1 MASFVTLFLS
11 PLAVDDTLYAMS
23 LSILVCDPT
32 AQAAS
37 INEVLTV
44 EGFDVTVSPETSQ
57 ALSALKGNSWM
68 LVIVS
73 LDIPPLER
81 AELLEALRGLHI
93 SPTIAFT
100 GDAQSPDAKQLARSH
115 GHAILA
121 TPVDNERLKLLAWQA
136 AREAEEREAEMAVA
150 AEVSGIDTQPGTMA
164 APDLDEVLARAAGAF
179 GSSAT
184 DSAPPMGRSEK
195 PKEGVE
201 AAPVSA
207 EDGRGLSTISSIV
220 EQANED
226 LEGLLEL
233 KSRLTGA
240 FELLLREEQTIKR
253 LVDEKEKL
261 VKKTN
266 DIEASLNTQLEQF
279 QSEATQMVD
288 AVQAERDAALQA
300 QKEAEAGLQEAME
313 QLAQSKS
320 ELDKT
325 LNALESAKAD
335 KRESGDEIDAIKAK
349 HQQDLATLEGEFT
362 KRKEEMKAEATN
374 AWSTL
379 VYAVGSLVTGLPEA
393 AVAINKTGAIIGASR
408 TLAALMGTQAN
419 KIIGQPFAKVLS
431 PGVQQ
436 LLQRAA
442 EPFNEEGLEVEISP
456 GAGMG
461 TFHGIGYPLKS
472 GKAGL
477 RVLFL
482 REPAGAGGGGGSGD
496 YARPDGDVSGLI
508 EDFKEKL
515 FSIRL
520 LTDTISTR
528 AESEKIRAVAK
539 DVTGE
544 VDKLVGQVDAVFK
557 A

>member
-1 MASFVTLFLS
+1 
-11 PLAVDDTLYAMS
+11 MS

-32 AQAAS
+32 AQASAV
-37 INEVLTV
+37 NEVLTV
-44 EGFDVTVSPETSQ
+44 EGFDVTVVQ
-57 ALSALKGNSWM
+57 DVNSALGELKKSSWM
-68 LVIVS
+68 LVMVS
-73 LDIPPLER
+73 LDIPTLER
-81 AELLEALRGLHI
+81 AELLEALRSLTI
-93 SPTIAFT
+93 SPTVAFT
-100 GDAQSPDAKQLARSH
+100 GDAKSPDAMQLARSH

-121 TPVDNERLKLLAWQA
+121 TPVDNERLKLLAWSA

-150 AEVSGIDTQPGTMA
+150 AEVSGIDTQPGLMA

-179 GSSAT
+179 GDSTASEEKKSSAAKPARPNK
-184 DSAPPMGRSEK
+184 DGASAADE
-195 PKEGVE
+195 
-201 AAPVSA
+201 
-207 EDGRGLSTISSIV
+207 EDVRGLSTISTIV
-220 EQANED
+220 EQAAED
-226 LEGLLEL
+226 LEGLIEL
-233 KSRLTGA
+233 KSRLSGA

-253 LVDEKEKL
+253 LVEEKEKL
-261 VKKTN
+261 VAKTN
-266 DIEASLNTQLEQF
+266 DIETQLNSQLEQF
-279 QSEATQMVD
+279 QTEATQMVA
-288 AVQAERDAALQA
+288 AVQKERDTAIGA
-300 QKEAEAGLQEAME
+300 KEAAEQSLQEAME
-313 QLAQSKS
+313 QLAKSKA
-320 ELDKT
+320 EQEET
-325 LNALESAKAD
+325 LSKLESISAE
-335 KRESGDEIDAIKAK
+335 RQESGDEIAALKN
-349 HQQDLATLEGEFT
+349 
-362 KRKEEMKAEATN
+362 EAAN

-419 KIIGQPFAKVLS
+419 KIIGQSAAKVLS
-431 PGVQQ
+431 PGVQK
-436 LLQRAA
+436 LLQKAA
-442 EPFNEEGLEVEISP
+442 ESFNEENLEVEIAP
-456 GAGMG
+456 GAGVG

-482 REPAGAGGGGGSGD
+482 REPAAAGGGGGGSGD
-496 YARPDGDVSGLI
+496 YSRPDGDVSGLI

-557 A
+557 V

>member
-1 MASFVTLFLS
+1 
-11 PLAVDDTLYAMS
+11 MS
-23 LSILVCDPT
+23 LSILICDPT
-32 AQAAS
+32 AQANA

-44 EGFDVTVSPETSQ
+44 EGFDVSVVQDVSS
-57 ALSALKGNSWM
+57 ALSALKKNTWM
-68 LVIVS
+68 LVIVN
-73 LDIPPLER
+73 LEIPPLER
-81 AELLEALRGLHI
+81 AELLEALRSLPI

-100 GDAQSPDAKQLARSH
+100 GDSQSPDAMQLARSH

-121 TPVDNERLKLLAWQA
+121 TPVDNERLKLLAWSA

-150 AEVSGIDTQPGTMA
+150 AEVSGIETHPGMM

-179 GSSAT
+179 GDSTASASNEAPT
-184 DSAPPMGRSEK
+184 PINSKVVETKNEISALT
-195 PKEGVE
+195 
-201 AAPVSA
+201 
-207 EDGRGLSTISSIV
+207 EDDVRGLSTISSII
-220 EQANED
+220 EQASED

-233 KSRLTGA
+233 KSRLSGA

-253 LVDEKEKL
+253 LVEEKEKL
-261 VKKTN
+261 VAKTN
-266 DIEASLNTQLEQF
+266 DIEEQLNSQLEQF

-288 AVQAERDAALQA
+288 AVQQERDAAINA
-300 QKEAEAGLQEAME
+300 KTEAEASLQEAMV

-320 ELDKT
+320 ELDAT
-325 LNALESAKAD
+325 LEKLENAKAEH
-335 KRESGDEIDAIKAK
+335 RESGDEIAAIREQ
-349 HQQDLATLEGEFT
+349 HQQEVTNLKGE
-362 KRKEEMKAEATN
+362 AAN

-408 TLAALMGTQAN
+408 TLAALMGTQVN
-419 KIIGQPFAKVLS
+419 KVIGQPASKVLS

-436 LLQRAA
+436 LLQKAA
-442 EPFNEEGLEVEISP
+442 EPFNEEKLEVEIAP
-456 GAGMG
+456 GAGVG

-482 REPAGAGGGGGSGD
+482 REPAGAAGGGDGNGD
-496 YARPDGDVSGLI
+496 YSRPDGDVSGLI

-528 AESEKIRAVAK
+528 AENEKIRAVAK

-557 A
+557 V